1 VLGTLLGHYRI
12 DAVLGRGGMGEVY
25 RAHDTRL
32 DRAVAVKV
40 LPDGAAGRPSSV
52 DRFLREARAASALNH
67 PNIVTVHEVGETGSG
82 GVFIVQELVEGE
94 TLRARIGQPL
104 ALASL
109 ADIGRQTAQALATA
123 HAAGI
128 VHRDVKPENVMV
140 RRDGY
145 VKVLDFGLARMVSPE
160 SGDAQTA
167 TNMDTTPGTVLG
179 TTSYM
184 SPEQAQA
191 EPATPASDV
200 FSLGIVLY
208 EMATGRRPF
217 TAPTSF
223 GVLAA
228 IVSEHPVP
236 PARLDPS
243 IPPAL
248 DALIMRMLAK
258 EPGRRPSAAEVES
271 ELAAITGRETVF
283 DLAPP
288 AAVARRTTVGREDER
303 ARLRAAFGRVAVG
316 RSLVLAV
323 TGEPGIGKTTLVED
337 FIAELEMDR
346 ARPVL
351 ARGRCSER
359 LAGSEAYLPLL
370 EVLDGLLGSRGGSFG
385 ELMKTVAPTWYLHV
399 ATIATGASSVEQMR
413 ADVRTASP
421 ERMKRELG
429 VLFQEVSRARP
440 LVVFFDDLHWADVS
454 TIDLLNY
461 LAGRFD
467 TMRVLILGTY
477 RPSDMALSQHPFLQ
491 IKSDLRTRGQ
501 FEELAL
507 DFLTQEDVER
517 YLTLEF
523 PEHRFPPAFAD
534 LVHAKTEGNPLFMA
548 DLLRDLRDRHVITE
562 ESGKWV
568 VVGSIPDIERELPE
582 SVRGM
587 IARKIERLDE
597 TDRRLLVTASV
608 QGHEFDSAVVSEAL
622 GADPADVEERL
633 DALDRIHVFVKL
645 AGEETFPDHT
655 PTLRYRFVH
664 VLYQNVLYGSLQPTR
679 RASLSAKVA
688 QALVAHHGPIQP
700 TISAQLALLY
710 EAARDHGNAASH
722 FLVAAQH
729 AAGLFAFHEA
739 VALSQRGLQVLKA
752 LPEGPARSQQ
762 ELGLQMILGLSLRS
776 IQGWAAP
783 EVERVYTRARRLCE
797 QLGDPPEVFP
807 VLWGLTLFHA
817 IRGDLRVFRPLAEQL
832 LAQAERTGDP
842 GFLVAAH
849 QMMASVNE
857 FEGDTVRSSEFFE
870 QAVAAHSPAEHLTY
884 TARFGLDPGM
894 ISRALS
900 PRPLWFL
907 GYPDRAMA
915 RAEETVAL
923 ARQLRQPI
931 SLVFAICLAENMR
944 LLRREPEEAVTLGG
958 EMIAMCREFGL
969 AQEVEWGRSFQGL
982 ALADLG
988 RAEEGAEQLRD
999 SLEVQRR
1006 LNAGLLRPTFLA
1018 HLAEALLKAGRPD
1031 EGLAALDEAEAW
1043 AERTLERYDVAEIH
1057 RVRADL
1063 LLVKGDEDG
1072 AAASFDAAL
1081 AFARR
1086 QGAKSLELR
1095 AAMGLARLVAARG
1108 RVREARDLVAGV
1120 YGWFTE
1126 GFETGDLVEARRLLD
1141 ELEAHADG

>member
-1 VLGTLLGHYRI
+1 VLGTHLGHYRV

-25 RAHDTRL
+25 RAYDTRL
-32 DRAVAVKV
+32 DRAFAIKV
-40 LPDGAAGRPSSV
+40 LPEGAAGRPSSV

-67 PNIVTVHEVGETGSG
+67 PNIVTVHEVGETDEGA
-82 GVFIVQELVEGE
+82 VFIVQELVDGE
-94 TLRARIGQPL
+94 TLRARMGSPL
-104 ALASL
+104 PLDAL

-145 VKVLDFGLARMVSPE
+145 VKVLDFGLARILSADG
-160 SGDAQTA
+160 GDDRTS
-167 TNMDTTPGTVLG
+167 TNLDTTPGTVLG

-191 EPATPASDV
+191 ETATPASDV
-200 FSLGIVLY
+200 FALGVVLY

-217 TAPTSF
+217 VAPTSF
-223 GVLAA
+223 AVMAA
-228 IVSEHPVP
+228 IVSEQPVP
-236 PARLDPS
+236 PARLNPS
-243 IPPAL
+243 LPPVV

-258 EPGRRPSAAEVES
+258 EPGRRPSAVDVHA
-271 ELAAITGRETVF
+271 ELAAVTGREPAF
-283 DLAPP
+283 DLAPA

-303 ARLRAAFGRVAVG
+303 ARLRAAFGRVTAG
-316 RSLVLAV
+316 RSLVLAI
-323 TGEPGIGKTTLVED
+323 TGEPGIGKTSLVED
-337 FIAELEMDR
+337 FIAELEVDR

-370 EVLDGLLGSRGGSFG
+370 EVLDSLMGSRGGSFG
-385 ELMKTVAPTWYLHV
+385 ELMRTVAPTWYMHV
-399 ATIATGASSVEQMR
+399 ATLGTEASSVEQMR

-429 VLFQEVSRARP
+429 VLFQEVSRVRP
-440 LVVFFDDLHWADVS
+440 FVMFFDDLHWADVS
-454 TIDLLNY
+454 TIDILNY
-461 LAGRFD
+461 LTGRFD
-467 TMRVLILGTY
+467 TMRVLIVGTY
-477 RPSDMALSQHPFLQ
+477 RPSDLALAGHPLLQ
-491 IKSDLRTRGQ
+491 IKSDLQARGLL
-501 FEELAL
+501 EEVAL
-507 DFLTQEDVER
+507 DFLSLEDVER
-517 YLTLEF
+517 YLALEF
-523 PEHRFPPAFAD
+523 PEHHFPVEFGEV
-534 LVHAKTEGNPLFMA
+534 VHAKTEGNPLFMA
-548 DLLRDLRDRHVITE
+548 DLLRDLRDRHVITDE
-562 ESGKWV
+562 GGKWAL
-568 VVGSIPDIERELPE
+568 VGAMADIERQLPE

-587 IARKIERLDE
+587 IARKIERLDDD
-597 TDRRLLVTASV
+597 DRRLLVAAAV
-608 QGHEFDSAVVSEAL
+608 QGQEFDSAVVSEAL

-633 DALDRIHVFVKL
+633 EALDRVHVFVRL

-679 RASLSAKVA
+679 RASLSGKVA
-688 QALVAHHGPIQP
+688 AALVGHHGPGRAALA
-700 TISAQLALLY
+700 SQLAMLY
-710 EAARDHGNAASH
+710 EAARDHANAASH
-722 FLVAAQH
+722 FFAAAQH
-729 AAGLFAFHEA
+729 AAGLFAFREGA
-739 VALSQRGLQVLKA
+739 ALSERGLKAAKA
-752 LPEGPARSQQ
+752 LPESPERTQL
-762 ELGLQMILGLSLRS
+762 ELGLQVILGLSLRS

-783 EVERVYTRARRLCE
+783 EVEKVYTRARRLCE

-817 IRGDLRVFRPLAEQL
+817 IRGDLRVFRTLAEQL
-832 LAQAERTGDP
+832 LAQAERTGDQA
-842 GFLVAAH
+842 FLVAAN

-857 FEGDTVRSSEFFE
+857 FEGDTVRSSEYFE
-870 QAVAAHSPAEHLTY
+870 RAVAAHSPAEHLSY

-907 GYPDRAMA
+907 GYPDRARA

-923 ARQLRQPI
+923 ARKLRQPI
-931 SLVFAICLAENMR
+931 SLVFALCLAENIAM
-944 LLRREPEEAVTLGG
+944 LRRESEEAVGLGG
-958 EMIAMCREFGL
+958 EEIALCQEFGL

-988 RAEEGAEQLRD
+988 RAAEGVEQLRD
-999 SLEVQRR
+999 SIAVQRR
-1006 LNAGLLRPTFLA
+1006 INAGLLRPTFLA

-1043 AERTLERYDVAEIH
+1043 AERTLERYYVAEIH
-1057 RVRADL
+1057 RLRAEL
-1063 LLVKGDEDG
+1063 LRAKGDEDG
-1072 AAASFDAAL
+1072 AAASFEAAL

-1086 QGAKSLELR
+1086 QGAKSFELR
-1095 AAMGLARLVAARG
+1095 AAMGHARLLAARG
-1108 RVREARDLVAGV
+1108 RPADGRDLVAGV

-1126 GFETGDLVEARRLLD
+1126 GFETGDLVEARALI
-1141 ELEAHADG
+1141 EALGG